1 MEEGYERT
9 KIKADSLR
17 EEHDRNVERE
27 TQRHKNI
34 MEELKFMA
42 KNNITI
48 FNREDRRN

>member
-17 EEHDRNVERE
+17 DEHERKVARE
-27 TQRHKNI
+27 KQRHDNI

-42 KNNITI
+42 KNKITI
-48 FNREDRRN
+48 FNREERRN